1 MSARRSSFELDSRGI
16 FFTRYSRPGRM
27 GEGDERIVRRSL
39 IEFYYALYA
48 PPHPV
53 RLTARSQPGQK
64 IPKIGSSTRGQMIQA
79 IFFDFNGVIINDE
92 RIHLKAYREVLAA
105 EGVELTDEDYF
116 ASLGMDDVAFTRAA
130 FGRARKPLTDELMR
144 ELIKREHELHRAFI
158 SADLPVPSGVV
169 AFIKDLSRHYDLG
182 IVSMAERSE
191 IDHVL
196 DLASIGDKFSVIVS
210 AATDLNH
217 KPAPDCYLRGL
228 QSLNDARRAQ
238 RKLPVL
244 ATECVVIEDAPPG
257 IEAARGAGMRPIGVT
272 TTVSERA
279 LRDAGAEVVTPNLA
293 DWNVD
298 AVHHL
303 FG

>member
-1 MSARRSSFELDSRGI
+1 
-16 FFTRYSRPGRM
+16 
-27 GEGDERIVRRSL
+27 
-39 IEFYYALYA
+39 
-48 PPHPV
+48 
-53 RLTARSQPGQK
+53 
-64 IPKIGSSTRGQMIQA
+64 MIQA

-92 RIHLKAYREVLAA
+92 RIHLKAYREVLTA

-116 ASLGMDDVAFTRAA
+116 ASLGMDDVAFTQAA
-130 FGRARKPLTDELMR
+130 FARVNKPLTDELTR
-144 ELIKREHELHRAFI
+144 DVIKREHELHREFI
-158 SADLPVPSGVV
+158 AKDLPVSSGVV
-169 AFIKDLSRHYDLG
+169 ALIKDLARHYDLG

-196 DLASIGDKFSVIVS
+196 NLAAIANQFSVIVS

-228 QSLNDARRAQ
+228 QLLNDSRLAH

-244 ATECVVIEDAPPG
+244 ASECVVIEDAPPG
-257 IEAARGAGMRPIGVT
+257 IKAARAAGMKVIGVT
-272 TTVSERA
+272 TTVGERA
-279 LRDAGAEVVTPNLA
+279 LRDARADVVTANLG
-293 DWNVD
+293 DWNAD